1 MIVYGVCVQMGN
13 GDTFKKGSVELILL
27 TLLREKDMYGY
38 EMSQA
43 ISDRSGGRITMSEGS
58 LYVTLYRMIKEATIT
73 DRREIVGKRMRI
85 YYSIEPSGL
94 EKLEKLREEYE
105 RMATGIQE
113 FLKTSDEIVDAK
125 K

>member
-1 MIVYGVCVQMGN
+1 MGN

-85 YYSIEPSGL
+85 YYSIEPSGI

-113 FLKTSDEIVDAK
+113 FLKTSDDIVDAK